1 MAEFA
6 GKAVL
11 ISGAASGI
19 GLAATEHFATRGASV
34 LMVDRNTALLE
45 EQCAR
50 LTAAGNKV
58 ASFVADVSDFAQCE
72 AMVAACEAHFGK
84 LDIAFN
90 NAGVPSGLDNKFEEF
105 AVADWDRVIGINL
118 SAVFYAM
125 KAEVPALRR
134 AGGGAIVNTASVLA
148 LKSGRGMA
156 AYIASKHGVA
166 GLTKAAAIDLIGENI
181 RVNAICPGFVATG
194 MTAGTI
200 ADAAK
205 VEALNARIPACR
217 IAEPEEMARAVA
229 FLASEDSG
237 FIVGELL
244 GIDGGIRLF

>member
-1 MAEFA
+1 M
-6 GKAVL
+6 
-11 ISGAASGI
+11 
-19 GLAATEHFATRGASV
+19 
-34 LMVDRNTALLE
+34 
-45 EQCAR
+45 
-50 LTAAGNKV
+50 
-58 ASFVADVSDFAQCE
+58 
-72 AMVAACEAHFGK
+72 
-84 LDIAFN
+84 
-90 NAGVPSGLDNKFEEF
+90 
-105 AVADWDRVIGINL
+105 IGINL

-125 KAEVPALRR
+125 KAEAPALRR

-156 AYIASKHGVA
+156 AYIASKQGVA

-205 VEALNARIPACR
+205 VEALNARIPAGR